1 MYKIGEF
8 SKLARTTI
16 KTLRYYEQAG
26 LLDPSFVDENG
37 YRYYEGKD
45 LIILNRIMS
54 LRQMNFSIEEIKK
67 ILDGKDLQ
75 KLLTQKK
82 NELESISNNIHE
94 QISKINYLLKEN
106 KMNYE
111 VSIKTLP
118 ECTVYYKEGYLK
130 KYSDSIEFILSSAD
144 ECLKDNPNIK
154 CIEPDYCFMEYLD
167 NEYKEENIH
176 VRYSQAVIKE
186 GKENETI
193 KFRKISETKAVC
205 ILYKGTYNNIGDAYA
220 FLTKYIEDNKLE
232 AADCF
237 REVYIDG
244 PWNKEKQEDYLT
256 EIEVPIK

>member
-16 KTLRYYEQAG
+16 KTLRYYEQVG
-26 LLDPSFVDENG
+26 LLNPSFIDKNG

-45 LIILNRIMS
+45 LIVLNRIVS

-67 ILDGKDLQ
+67 ILEGKDLQ
-75 KLLTQKK
+75 ELLTQKK
-82 NELESISNNIHE
+82 NELENISSNIHE

-118 ECTVYYKEGYLK
+118 ECIVYYKEGYLK
-130 KYSDSIEFILSSAD
+130 KYSDSTDFILGSAD

-176 VRYSQAVIKE
+176 VRYSQAVFEKGI
-186 GKENETI
+186 ENETI
-193 KFRKISETKAVC
+193 KFRRLNETRAIC
-205 ILYKGTYNNIGDAYA
+205 ILYKGSYENIGDAYA

-232 AADCF
+232 VVDYF

-244 PWNKEKQEDYLT
+244 PWNKEKQKDYLT

>member
-26 LLDPSFVDENG
+26 LLNPSFIDDNG

-45 LIILNRIMS
+45 LIVLNKIVS
-54 LRQMNFSIEEIKK
+54 LRQMKFSIEEIKK
-67 ILDGKDLQ
+67 ILAGNNLKE
-75 KLLTQKK
+75 LLTQKK
-82 NELESISNNIHE
+82 NELEDLSDNIHE

-106 KMNYE
+106 QMNYE
-111 VSIKTLP
+111 VSVKALP

-130 KYSDSIEFILSSAD
+130 KYSDSAAFILSSAD

-176 VRYSQAVIKE
+176 ARYSQAVEKA

-193 KFRKISETKAVC
+193 KFRKIQETKAIC
-205 ILYKGTYNNIGDAYA
+205 ILYKGHYDDIGDAYA
-220 FLTKYIEDNKLE
+220 YLTKYIEDNKLE
-232 AADCF
+232 VKDYF

-244 PWNKEKQEDYLT
+244 PWNKEKPEDYLT

>member
-16 KTLRYYEQAG
+16 KTLRYYEQVG
-26 LLDPSFVDENG
+26 LLKPSFVDENG
-37 YRYYEGKD
+37 YRYYEGED
-45 LIILNRIMS
+45 LIVLNRIMS
-54 LRQMNFSIEEIKK
+54 LRQMNFTIEEIKK

-75 KLLTQKK
+75 ELLTHKK
-82 NELESISNNIHE
+82 NELENISNNIHE

-111 VSIKTLP
+111 VSTKILP
-118 ECTVYYKEGYLK
+118 ECIVYYKEGYLK
-130 KYSDSIEFILSSAD
+130 KYSDSTEFILSSAD
-144 ECLKDNPNIK
+144 ECLEDNPNIK

-176 VRYSQAVIKE
+176 ARYSQAVLKA

-193 KFRKISETKAVC
+193 KFRKVLETKAIC
-205 ILYKGTYNNIGDAYA
+205 ILYKGCYENIRDAYA

-232 AADCF
+232 VIDYF

-244 PWNKEKQEDYLT
+244 PWNKEKSEEYLT